1 MLGLV
6 HIHVHNLLVRVLS
19 SRHTLKTER
28 RVTKPHHAL
37 SHTHTHTHAHTHLH
51 IDTHTHRIASLCCS
65 TPSQRWSLFL
75 SHDTLLM
82 PPCTL
87 MHTTVLPCTTQCT
100 PQSCTPQSCTARCA
114 PQSCTPQC
122 CLLSWKCSWWCRQ
135 ITPTHAADDLIL
147 RAALSKACT
156 PWLDKGKHA

>member
-87 MHTTVLPCTTQCT
+87 MHTTVLPCTAQCT

-122 CLLSWKCSWWCRQ
+122 C
-135 ITPTHAADDLIL
+135 HAQHIAQHS
-147 RAALSKACT
+147 AHQSCT
-156 PWLDKGKHA
+156 PQCCHAQHSAHHSHAHHSAAF